1 MIETKRLLLR
11 EFMEVDYDDLYEGE
25 HGEMMVDDA
34 CAKIALW

>member
-25 HGEMMVDDA
+25 YGEMMVDDA